1 MFYLVISVLA
11 NSKVQ
16 FRWACIGNV
25 DEEAG
30 ETCLDMIVHKW
41 ITIQGFLFANSVMEQ
56 YKQENKKGTAK
67 SKSLRTKL
75 FK

>member
-1 MFYLVISVLA
+1 MGMCC
-11 NSKVQ
+11 K
-16 FRWACIGNV
+16 CI

-30 ETCLDMIVHKW
+30 EACLEMIVYKW

-56 YKQENKKGTAK
+56 YKQENKKSTAK

-75 FK
+75 FE